1 MNELENESLLD
12 AMPPDETR
20 RIRYEVLDMDQVRV
34 DPGLT
39 LKVPAALALRKQVLP
54 LCKINDEILVAC
66 SDIEDVTTQRQLEK
80 LFDQELRL
88 LSAEPDSLRR
98 ALKRVYGSSTA
109 GAKPMRSRS
118 GDASVIDLDDAVTIC
133 DDLMQA
139 AALRGASDIHLI
151 PNEKSLVVKLR
162 VDGKLEPL
170 STIPTD
176 MQGAVISRIKVQSG
190 LDIAEKRSPQDGRF
204 TARIGAEQK
213 KVDIRVATLPTRFGE
228 RVTMRL
234 LGGQAGAISLTN
246 LGMNDVNLTAFRR
259 AIARP
264 HGLVLLTGPT
274 GSGKST
280 TLYAAIEEVLRSR
293 GGNVITVED
302 PIEYEMEDVSQVEI
316 DSADKVSFDMALR
329 SILRHDPDVVMIGEI
344 RDLETAE
351 IAVKASLTGHL
362 VFSTLHTNS
371 AIGVVT
377 RLADMGLQRF
387 LIAAT
392 LRLAIAQRL
401 VRRLCVKCREAREL
415 TQREAD
421 LLGRPEIAGQ
431 TVYDPGQCVYC
442 AGRGFTGRVAL
453 IELFDCDVEAAELI
467 ATGASEEAMIA
478 HAHQRQDAML
488 MDDAIDKMFAGV
500 TSYQEVLEAVVVW

>member
-1 MNELENESLLD
+1 MMRESALRPASDPGGPNSLCQ
-12 AMPPDETR
+12 P
-20 RIRYEVLDMDQVRV
+20 LDMDAVRV
-34 DPGLT
+34 DPRLT
-39 LKVPAALALRKQVLP
+39 LKVPASVAFRKQVLP
-54 LCKINDEILVAC
+54 LCRIHDEILVAC
-66 SDIEDVTTQRQLEK
+66 SDVEDAATARQLSK
-80 LFDQELRL
+80 IYDHPLRL
-88 LSAEPDSLRR
+88 IAAEPDSLRR
-98 ALKRVYGSSTA
+98 ALKRVYGSSTT
-109 GAKPMRSRS
+109 AKQIRPRS
-118 GDASVIDLDDAVTIC
+118 DASSAESDDAVTLC
-133 DDLMQA
+133 DELMQA

-151 PNEKSLVVKLR
+151 PNEKSMVVKLR

-170 STIPTD
+170 SIVPNEK
-176 MQGAVISRIKVQSG
+176 QAAVISRIKVQSG

-204 TARIGAEQK
+204 TTRIGSHQNK
-213 KVDIRVATLPTRFGE
+213 IDVRVATLPTRFGE

-234 LGGQAGAISLTN
+234 LGGQAGAITLAN
-246 LGMNDVNLTAFRR
+246 LGMNAANLGSFRR
-259 AIARP
+259 AITRP

-302 PIEYEMEDVSQVEI
+302 PIEYEMADVSQVEV
-316 DSADKVSFDMALR
+316 DSADKVSFDKALR

-371 AIGVVT
+371 AVGVVT

-392 LRLAIAQRL
+392 LRMAIAQRL
-401 VRRLCVKCREAREL
+401 VRRLCDKCRLPREL
-415 TQREAD
+415 TASDAE
-421 LLGRPEIAGQ
+421 LLGRPELAGR
-431 TVYDPGQCVYC
+431 TVYDAGQCVYC

-453 IELFDCDVEAAELI
+453 IEVFDCDAGIAQLI
-467 ATGASEEAMIA
+467 AAAAGEEELAAGAGEGRYAVLI
-478 HAHQRQDAML
+478 
-488 MDDAIDKMFAGV
+488 DDAVEKMMAGV
-500 TSYQEVLEAVVVW
+500 TSFQEVLQAVVVW